1 MDTIQELELRDALL
15 KDMTVRDI
23 LLICRSTLTNDQKN
37 TNLYASE
44 IPWGPRPTAT
54 IGEAIDHALSII

>member
-1 MDTIQELELRDALL
+1 MDTMQELELRDALL
-15 KDMTVRDI
+15 KNMTVRDV

-37 TNLYASE
+37 TNLYNSE

-54 IGEAIDHALSII
+54 IGEAIDHVLTLE